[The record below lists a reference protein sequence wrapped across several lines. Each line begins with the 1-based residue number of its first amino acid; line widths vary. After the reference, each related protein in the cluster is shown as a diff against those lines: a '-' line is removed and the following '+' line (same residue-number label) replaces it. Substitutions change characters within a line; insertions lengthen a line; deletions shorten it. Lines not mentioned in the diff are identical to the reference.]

1 MKILVTADIHHSKL
15 ILKQN
20 QECINFFNNTII
32 NEKPDMFVIA
42 GDLNDSQNLKSGSDE
57 MRELVKFIKSVV
69 KTANENNCR
78 LIVLRGT
85 KGHDGDVIKTIHASI
100 SEKEYS
106 FEYIETPEIIFHSNY
121 SFLFLPEMYLPS
133 LKDFEDLLDKKTRYE
148 KVDCIFFHGM
158 MDFAIPQLKQVDSTY
173 GLSRSI
179 VIDSNKLRQRFNLC
193 AVGGHVHAKIKERNI
208 IYTNSP
214 INSIGDVNMD
224 LGIGKLELFSKSYY
238 EYSTIIN
245 PHNIAHKVVYLDF
258 TSKLLSEID
267 NEVNKLVENYNI
279 EYIIFNAIVD
289 ASPSTLQNYT
299 TFIRKYNPKYIKK
312 KIKDTSKVNKVS
324 TSDLKYK
331 ATLSSEDIVSMII
344 KIAKEKYDKKIEQT
358 KVKEYLNI
366 E

>member
-57 MRELVKFIKSVV
+57 MRELVRFIKSIV

-78 LIVLRGT
+78 FIVLRGT
-85 KGHDGDVIKTIHASI
+85 KGHDGDVVKTIHESI
-100 SEKEYS
+100 SEKEYA
-106 FEYIETPEIIFHSNY
+106 FEYIESPEVLYHKNY

-133 LKDFEDLLDKKTRYE
+133 LKEFEELMDKKTRSE

-158 MDFAIPQLKQVDSTY
+158 MDFAIPQLKQVDSSY

-179 VIDSNKLRQRFNLC
+179 VIDSNKLRKRFNLC
-193 AVGGHVHAKIKERNI
+193 AIGGHVHAKIKERNI

-214 INSIGDVNMD
+214 INSIGDIKMD
-224 LGIGKLELFSKSYY
+224 LGIGKLEILSKSYY

-245 PHNIAHKVVYLDF
+245 PYNIAHKIVYLDF
-258 TSKLLSEID
+258 TSKTLSEID
-267 NEVNKLVENYNI
+267 NEVSKIILEYNI
-279 EYIIFNAIVD
+279 DYIIFNAIVD
-289 ASPSTLQNYT
+289 ASTNSLQNYT
-299 TFIRKYNPKYIKK
+299 SFIRKYNPKYIKK
-312 KIKDTSKVNKVS
+312 KIKDTTKVNKVS

-344 KIAKEKYDKKIEQT
+344 KIAKDKYGKNIEQN
-358 KVKEYLNI
+358 KVKEYLSI